1 MASFGTTFTSN
12 TSSSGSVLKEIL
24 ASYANKLSPTSLT
37 NANLQKLD
45 ANVPNVDYDVW
56 LSLASVHE
64 FLVTKGVDSVLRDGP
79 WTICGV
85 PFFLNKRPPS
95 ASLLKEDL
103 SRVLVWVKCHDVS
116 LVAYTSY
123 GLSLIAMKTGNQMM
137 LDLYTNFM
145 CLESFGRSSYAR
157 FLIEINACNNFND
170 NLVMVVPNLEGTGY
184 TKETIRVE
192 YK

>member
-1 MASFGTTFTSN
+1 MASFGTTFTPI
-12 TSSSGSVLKEIL
+12 TSSSGPVLKEIL

-79 WTICGV
+79 WTIRGV
-85 PFFLNKRPPS
+85 PIFLNKRPPS

-103 SRVLVWVKCHDVS
+103 SRVLVWVKYHDVS